1 MFKSLIFFI
10 RFFLLWLLFI
20 AINGV
25 IFILKFNQNTS
36 ETTYIKTITTFY
48 KTLQLVFPINTYL
61 AMVPLLFLIF
71 CIWIYAP
78 HRYKIP
84 MLFYGDVLKNEYQ
97 GKKID
102 DIGSQQD
109 LAWNNVL
116 GFINNKHQITFDNI
130 GKKKLHNYKPEQ
142 IKTTNYNLNLGKPY
156 LQPVYQQFIN
166 L

>member
-10 RFFLLWLLFI
+10 RFFLLWLLFT

-36 ETTYIKTITTFY
+36 ETTYIKT
-48 KTLQLVFPINTYL
+48 LQLGFSINAYL
-61 AMVPLLFLIF
+61 AVVTLLFLIF

-78 HRYKIP
+78 HRYKIQL
-84 MLFYGDVLKNEYQ
+84 LFYGDVLKYEYQ

-102 DIGSQQD
+102 GAGSQQD
-109 LAWNNVL
+109 SAWDNVL

-130 GKKKLHNYKPEQ
+130 GKK
-142 IKTTNYNLNLGKPY
+142 ICTTTNLN
-156 LQPVYQQFIN
+156 N
-166 L
+166 